1 MPGPIFDPL
10 NPNESP
16 AMAYQRQL
24 DKQNSG
30 FSHYLL
36 FTQQTM
42 VTLWTSE
49 NASSISGHEH
59 KW

>member
-24 DKQNSG
+24 DKDSG
-30 FSHYLL
+30 FSIKKRKGIKNL
-36 FTQQTM
+36 
-42 VTLWTSE
+42 
-49 NASSISGHEH
+49 
-59 KW
+59 